1 MYETINIHEKQAADI
16 MFDILEERNLV
27 SPKEL
32 MLCEWEAK
40 DIVESYSIEWA
51 NEEDKVKITKHL
63 VNITQ

>member
-1 MYETINIHEKQAADI
+1 MQETVSIQEEQAVSI
-16 MFDILEERNLV
+16 MFDILDERGFI

-51 NEEDKVKITKHL
+51 TEEDKVKIAKHL